1 MSTEIILKNL
11 ICVNYLSDFSLI
23 FIGQIYLVIHLFLL
37 DISEYTLVKLYPD
50 FLVSLMSAV
59 KGGLAFHP

>member
-11 ICVNYLSDFSLI
+11 ICVNYLSDF
-23 FIGQIYLVIHLFLL
+23 IYLVIHLFLL